1 LFHIAFVSI
10 QYYKKHNIVDCLFID
25 CLFIACLIIAEEDTD
40 DWRYLKVKA
49 PDGITYDVKVLGSDT
64 IFEAKSMMAL
74 DLGIAQED
82 FSLVF
87 NGKRLEAE
95 DMTVGLVTHLAGN
108 KKIHVSMDMTGGGN
122 YIVLDMEA
130 F

>member
-1 LFHIAFVSI
+1 MITSRGI
-10 QYYKKHNIVDCLFID
+10 YNYIYI
-25 CLFIACLIIAEEDTD
+25 LFIALFGYCLFIIAEEDTD

-87 NGKRLEAE
+87 KGKRLEAE
-95 DMTVGLVTHLAGN
+95 DMTVGLITHLVGN
-108 KKIHVSMDMTGGGN
+108 KKMHVSMDMSGGG
-122 YIVLDMEA
+122 II
-130 F
+130 